1 MTFRGRVAKAHTF
14 RHLCWCFPML
24 FSGGRYPGH
33 PPKEGEIWKLLF
45 ENQMKVVLPGS
56 TTTDWTHHIKTKT
69 QARNNKK
76 HHQKKI
82 TTKTILSR
90 QLMKTPNNC
99 TCHRPWPPNKCI
111 CWKQPL
117 HSLSIFL
124 SHARPLIC
132 HQDTPCCRYI
142 CCIQP
147 DTTSRKGN
155 CMRKKE
161 TERYHKKSQYAFALE
176 QQSPLTSQSLK
187 RPSQRLIYIYIYIY
201 EQALSAK
208 E

>member
-76 HHQKKI
+76 HHQKKKKKNHNKDYSLKTANENTKQLHLPQTV
-82 TTKTILSR
+82 TTKQVHMLKAAVTQPEHIFVAHPTAN
-90 QLMKTPNNC
+90 M
-99 TCHRPWPPNKCI
+99 PPRHTML
-111 CWKQPL
+111 PL
-117 HSLSIFL
+117 HLL
-124 SHARPLIC
+124 YPTRHNKQKRKLHA
-132 HQDTPCCRYI
+132 
-142 CCIQP
+142 
-147 DTTSRKGN
+147 
-155 CMRKKE
+155 
-161 TERYHKKSQYAFALE
+161 
-176 QQSPLTSQSLK
+176 
-187 RPSQRLIYIYIYIY
+187 
-201 EQALSAK
+201 
-208 E
+208 